1 MEMPQ
6 DATQILSG
14 KQLTRY
20 ATYGNGS
27 TLSLARQIGSVV
39 TVATSQ
45 PGTIL
50 KMSVKVDGLENYG
63 RMATPVGGF
72 LGRGVTTPHDCQK
85 HGCLC
90 GRHGSSASLIN

>member
-6 DATQILSG
+6 DATQILSEE
-14 KQLTRY
+14 QLTRY

-50 KMSVKVDGLENYG
+50 KMSVKVGGLEDHG
-63 RMATPVGGF
+63 RMVTSVGGF
-72 LGRGVTTPHDCQK
+72 LERVVTTPHDCQK
-85 HGCLC
+85 HSCLC
-90 GRHGSSASLIN
+90 GRHGSSASPIN